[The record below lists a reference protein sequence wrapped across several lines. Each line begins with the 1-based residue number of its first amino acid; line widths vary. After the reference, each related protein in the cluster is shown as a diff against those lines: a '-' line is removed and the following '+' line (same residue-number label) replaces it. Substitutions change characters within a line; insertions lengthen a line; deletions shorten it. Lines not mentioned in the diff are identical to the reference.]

1 MKKLLEISLGVVTS
15 VGGFVE
21 VGSMATAAQAGAL
34 FGYQLIWARM
44 ATVNLEHLAGRPVF
58 SERGRSIGYIEEIVA
73 EQDGDDLVVT
83 EFHIGIF
90 AAFERLSASTVGT
103 ALLDFFALRRR
114 EGLYRIPWGKIDIS
128 DPTRPRLLCPDE
140 KLAALKAKPM
150 GK

>member
-1 MKKLLEISLGVVTS
+1 
-15 VGGFVE
+15 
-21 VGSMATAAQAGAL
+21 
-34 FGYQLIWARM
+34 M

-58 SERGRSIGYIEEIVA
+58 SERGKSIGYIEEIIA

-103 ALLDFFALRRR
+103 ALLDFFALSRR
-114 EGLYRIPWGKIDIS
+114 EGLYRIPWDKIDIS